1 MKLKILSIL
10 SRRVNAESSGN
21 NTQGTNPQEKN
32 TAGKKA
38 EGSSTQQWE
47 FIDSGFQTA
56 RYNMD
61 YDLMLVERCKTLN
74 KSFFRVYRWKPYAI
88 SLGYNQNKALNELT
102 LNFNKCKTENID
114 IVQRPTGGRAVFH
127 AEELTYSVVFK
138 SNRPVRDLYR
148 DISMALLDGLKSVD
162 PKLFELSFSKDTPD
176 LLKLIKT
183 GMYNLC
189 FNSQVKYE
197 INWRGKKVVGSAQ
210 RKFGDI
216 VLQHGSILLGPRHKD
231 IVDYLNVSGEQRVKM
246 KQEIEDKT
254 ACINEICGRNVTY
267 DETARALLK
276 GFEKG
281 FNIKF
286 SKINRLANHF
296 PGNREV
302 SDKILN

>member
-1 MKLKILSIL
+1 MITP
-10 SRRVNAESSGN
+10 GN
-21 NTQGTNPQEKN
+21 RKDKNKNEIREQALMNPY
-32 TAGKKA
+32 
-38 EGSSTQQWE
+38 WE

-61 YDLMLVERCKTLN
+61 YDLMLVDKCKNLN
-74 KSFFRVYRWKPYAI
+74 RSYLRFYRWKPNAI
-88 SLGYNQNKALNELT
+88 SLGYNQNKAINELA
-102 LNFNKCKTENID
+102 LNFNKCKSDLID

-127 AEELTYSVVFK
+127 SEELTYSMVFK
-138 SNRPVRDLYR
+138 SKRPVRELYK
-148 DISMALLDGLKSVD
+148 DISMAILDGLKALD

-197 INWRGKKVVGSAQ
+197 INFHGRKLVGSAQ

-216 VLQHGSILLGPRHKD
+216 VLQHGSILIGPKHKD
-231 IVDYLNVSGEQRVKM
+231 IVNYLNISGEERIKM
-246 KQEIEDKT
+246 RNEIEEKT
-254 ACINEICGRNVTY
+254 TYLNEITGRKISY
-267 DETARALLK
+267 DEVSVAVFN

-286 SKINRLANHF
+286 NKINRLPNFF
-296 PGNREV
+296 PEIRETSEKV
-302 SDKILN
+302 LN